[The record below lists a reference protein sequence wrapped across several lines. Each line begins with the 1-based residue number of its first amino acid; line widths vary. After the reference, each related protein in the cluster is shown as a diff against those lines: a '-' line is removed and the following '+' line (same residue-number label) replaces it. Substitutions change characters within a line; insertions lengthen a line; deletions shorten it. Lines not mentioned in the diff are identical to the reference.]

1 VSDYINFYDEHVKP
15 GTIIEGGGIAVV
27 TRVKNEEEVEAR
39 CLLTGVTST
48 WGNHCNVVPVTELAE
63 RLAAYGTYR
72 EYEVPVFVKVTAMN
86 AQDAVEIARDR
97 IFEVEAASIPKGT
110 ADVLEDS

>member
-1 VSDYINFYDEHVKP
+1 VSEYINFIEERVTP

-27 TRVKNEEEVEAR
+27 TRVKSESEVMAR
-39 CLLTGVTST
+39 CLLTGAETE
-48 WGNHCNVVPVTELAE
+48 WGNHCKVVPVTELAE
-63 RLAAYGTYR
+63 HLAAYGTYR

-97 IFEVEAASIPKGT
+97 IFKVEGASIPKGT
-110 ADVLEDS
+110 ADALEEE